1 LLCEFVLFTVNLHT
15 MDEKLW
21 NIYEGVSLEMAIEQH
36 GKEEISSVEF
46 SSTMH
51 ICLHRLMKHTFGG
64 AFYSKE
70 SMESIQNS
78 IKLWMRPQLMDYI
91 EALPQLVDKS
101 EARRKANIKV
111 KVYCIIEYTVTQ
123 WFATRTVRGLNSR
136 PDSVIDMAEV
146 LALDEGFKGIY
157 AERMKMLIKDF
168 ISQEYDEEVLK
179 ELDFMIKDTELEFR
193 KTLYE
198 ALEAFFSVMGVK
210 REKRAGPVLVAIG
223 EAFLGWIVSEIGGRF
238 LTWLKDYNDEENKS
252 KVTKLDEIFEEWDKS
267 FHINTLC
274 TYLENIT
281 PESAFLDH
289 PEVHAQICFQRI
301 EEYDKD
307 DKDDKVV
314 FKPKVVSIIENTG
327 VISVQTWE
335 SAKLAL
341 AVLFR
346 PLLKRFDEMQVVKL
360 IAYKLRSAGVKI
372 RHQGPPS
379 DMHDTSISIRLE
391 DEVLALY
398 QELKLL
404 RIYGVTMEGP
414 KPVGKKEINN

>member
-1 LLCEFVLFTVNLHT
+1 MLCELVLFTVNLHT
-15 MDEKLW
+15 MDEKHW
-21 NIYEGVSLEMAIEQH
+21 YICEGVSREMTREQH
-36 GKEEISSVEF
+36 GKEQVSRAEF
-46 SSTMH
+46 SSTIH

-78 IKLWMRPQLMDYI
+78 IKLWMRKQLLDYI
-91 EALPQLVDKS
+91 EALTRPQLVDYS
-101 EARRKANIKV
+101 EALTKANI

-179 ELDFMIKDTELEFR
+179 ELDYMIKDTELEFR

-238 LTWLKDYNDEENKS
+238 LTWLKDFNDEENKS

-281 PESAFLDH
+281 PASEFLDH

-301 EEYDKD
+301 EAY

-360 IAYKLRSAGVKI
+360 IAYKLTSAGVKI

-379 DMHDTSISIRLE
+379 DRHDTSISIRLEE

-414 KPVGKKEINN
+414 KPLGKKEINN